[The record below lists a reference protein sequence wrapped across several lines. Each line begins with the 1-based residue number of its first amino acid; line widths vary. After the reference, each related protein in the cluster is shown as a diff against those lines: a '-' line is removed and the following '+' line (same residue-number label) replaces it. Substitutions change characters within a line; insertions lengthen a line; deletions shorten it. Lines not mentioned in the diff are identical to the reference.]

1 MPSLTVQQKLEILAD
16 AAKYDASCASSG
28 ATRKGNGKGL
38 GHSDGTGICHSY
50 TPDGRCI
57 SLLKLLLTNY
67 CTYDCVFCVNRVS
80 SDIRRARFTPD
91 EVVNLTLD
99 FYKRNYIE
107 GLFLSS
113 GIIQSPDYT
122 MEQLIQVAKSLR
134 LIHHFGGYIH
144 IKAIPGCAQ
153 RLIDEVGLYADRLSA
168 NIELPTQD
176 DLVQL
181 APEKKSAVI
190 ESTMGQ
196 IHDRKAEADEDRTKA
211 RTISSNAHAAVPKF
225 APAGQS
231 TQMVIGATPSTDRQ
245 IIERA
250 STLYTSYKLRRV
262 YYTGFSPY
270 PEADTRLPLK
280 ASPMVREHRLYQADW
295 LMRHY
300 GFTADEITTPEE
312 PALDLA
318 IDPKLA
324 WARRHPECFP
334 VDVNTAAREVLLRV
348 PGLGYANVDRILRI
362 RKYHKLCLQDLRKL
376 HVRLRDAAQYL
387 ITTDSLPAP
396 KRELFAETNATD
408 VVSTQ
413 QLLAS
418 TDTTDLPL
426 MQSGSIRRTSA
437 AVQIPLFAEAAQS
450 AFTGVL

>member
-1 MPSLTVQQKLEILAD
+1 MTSLTVQQKLEILAD

-28 ATRKGNGKGL
+28 AKRAGNGKGI
-38 GHSDGTGICHSY
+38 GHSDGEGICHSY

-91 EVVNLTLD
+91 EIVTLTLD

-122 MEQLIQVAKSLR
+122 MEMLLQVAKTLR
-134 LIHHFGGYIH
+134 TVHHFGGYIH

-153 RLIDEVGLYADRLSA
+153 RLVDEVGLYADRLSA
-168 NIELPTQD
+168 NIELPTQN

-181 APEKKSAVI
+181 APEKKTAVI
-190 ESTMGQ
+190 ETTMTQ
-196 IHDRKAEADEDRTKA
+196 IHDRKLEAEEDRTRFHSA
-211 RTISSNAHAAVPKF
+211 PKF

-231 TQMVIGATPSTDRQ
+231 TQMVVGATPSTDRE
-245 IIERA
+245 IIARA
-250 STLYTSYKLRRV
+250 SGLYTSFKLKRV

-280 ASPMVREHRLYQADW
+280 ASPLIREHRLYQADW

-300 GFTADEITTPEE
+300 GFDAEEITTPDAPE
-312 PALDLA
+312 LDLA
-318 IDPKLA
+318 VDPKLA
-324 WARRHPECFP
+324 WAKRHPEFFP
-334 VDVNTAAREVLLRV
+334 VDVNAAPRETLLRV
-348 PGLGYANVDRILRI
+348 PGLGYKNVDRILSI
-362 RKYHKLCLQDLRKL
+362 RKYHRLGLEDLRKL
-376 HVRLRDAAQYL
+376 HVRLKDATAYMIAADHLPAATPLNLFAAPSDMAIAPLATVTRDAAVP
-387 ITTDSLPAP
+387 LPP
-396 KRELFAETNATD
+396 RQMGLF
-408 VVSTQ
+408 
-413 QLLAS
+413 
-418 TDTTDLPL
+418 
-426 MQSGSIRRTSA
+426 
-437 AVQIPLFAEAAQS
+437 EAAARS
-450 AFTGVL
+450 AMWGSL

>member
-1 MPSLTVQQKLEILAD
+1 MTSLTVQQKLEILAD

-28 ATRKGNGKGL
+28 AKRSGNGKGI
-38 GHSDGTGICHSY
+38 GHSDGEGICHSY

-80 SDIRRARFTPD
+80 SDIRRARFTPE

-122 MEQLIQVAKSLR
+122 MEMLLQVAKTLR
-134 LIHHFGGYIH
+134 TVHHFGGYIH

-153 RLIDEVGLYADRLSA
+153 RLVDEVGLYADRLSA
-168 NIELPTQD
+168 NIELPTQS

-181 APEKKSAVI
+181 APEKKTAVI
-190 ESTMGQ
+190 ETTMTQ
-196 IHDRKAEADEDRTKA
+196 IHDRKLEAEEDRSRFHSA
-211 RTISSNAHAAVPKF
+211 PRF

-231 TQMVIGATPSTDRQ
+231 TQMVIGATPSTDRD
-245 IIERA
+245 IIARA
-250 STLYTSYKLRRV
+250 SGLYTSFKLKRV

-280 ASPMVREHRLYQADW
+280 ASPLIREHRLYQADW

-300 GFTADEITTPEE
+300 GFDAEEITTPDAPE
-312 PALDLA
+312 LDLA

-324 WARRHPECFP
+324 WAQRHPEFFP
-334 VDVNTAAREVLLRV
+334 VDVNAAPRETLLRV
-348 PGLGYANVDRILRI
+348 PGLGYKNVDRILSI
-362 RKYHKLCLQDLRKL
+362 RRYHRLGLEDLRKL
-376 HVRLRDAAQYL
+376 HVRLKDATAYMIAADHLPVASSLNLFAAPTDMATAPLTAVTRDTAVTLPPRQMGLFEDAA
-387 ITTDSLPAP
+387 
-396 KRELFAETNATD
+396 R
-408 VVSTQ
+408 
-413 QLLAS
+413 
-418 TDTTDLPL
+418 
-426 MQSGSIRRTSA
+426 SA
-437 AVQIPLFAEAAQS
+437 MWGGL
-450 AFTGVL
+450 